1 MSDFILPDDIVALA
15 RRVIEENARAG
26 RRIALAESCTG
37 GLVAAA
43 LTDIAMLFVRC
54 ERGISH
60 NPAERITAA
69 DAEAGARVLAR
80 FVENFQPAKLLTDRL
95 P

>member
-1 MSDFILPDDIVALA
+1 MAQFAAAAAAEGLDAPELPSG
-15 RRVIEENARAG
+15 AG
-26 RRIALAESCTG
+26 HDAMA
-37 GLVAAA
+37 VAA

-60 NPAERITAA
+60 NPAERITTA

-80 FVENFQPAKLLTDRL
+80 FVENFQPATSL